1 MQKAGQNGKSQLETL
16 HSMLAMPIA
25 IALCLP
31 FNVCG
36 RGNILFEEI
45 RLLKLKYFIL
55 FILWTDFNDDQ
66 NKCLR
71 IFIC

>member
-36 RGNILFEEI
+36 RGNILFEEDTNAEVKI
-45 RLLKLKYFIL
+45 FHFIYFE
-55 FILWTDFNDDQ
+55 D
-66 NKCLR
+66 
-71 IFIC
+71 